1 MASNRGS
8 ACWAT
13 SNSASDEALLHV
25 ERSPLRSGGWGIV
38 QHGRPYNCSVGRLG
52 PSGVEREKG
61 WRVEARC
68 ARGLGNRPTR
78 TTLQFS
84 VAVSAGVSP
93 RHLTVGSGDCRVNG
107 PSVLFSIARQ
117 T

>member
-1 MASNRGS
+1 MRPFS
-8 ACWAT
+8 T
-13 SNSASDEALLHV
+13 SREA
-25 ERSPLRSGGWGIV
+25 RCARGGWGIV

-78 TTLQFS
+78 TTLVRLRAHIDGEVKVFDL
-84 VAVSAGVSP
+84 AN
-93 RHLTVGSGDCRVNG
+93 T
-107 PSVLFSIARQ
+107 
-117 T
+117 